1 MLSDG
6 KTTGRIISGARIRT
20 NAMEDR
26 ALMAY
31 NTIHESMIKYL
42 EGQIAKH
49 TINAQVFMKN
59 PVGVA
64 EHPDTMATIEE
75 ELGKIAEYSDKL
87 QALNGIGYNYP
98 DPEPRSQSEY
108 LDKWQKSE
116 W

>member
-1 MLSDG
+1 MSSI
-6 KTTGRIISGARIRT
+6 KE
-20 NAMEDR
+20 NME
-26 ALMAY
+26 
-31 NTIHESMIKYL
+31 KYL

-49 TINAQVFMKN
+49 TINAQVFIKN

-87 QALNGIGYNYP
+87 NALNAIGYNYP
-98 DPEPRSQSEY
+98 DDELY
-108 LDKWQKSE
+108 KDKWQKSE

>member
-1 MLSDG
+1 MNIEAG
-6 KTTGRIISGARIRT
+6 TERT
-20 NAMEDR
+20 RN
-26 ALMAY
+26 MAY
-31 NTIHESMIKYL
+31 NTIRKNMKQYL

-49 TINAQVFMKN
+49 TINAQVFMKS

-75 ELGKIAEYSDKL
+75 ELGKIAEFQDKL
-87 QALNGIGYNYP
+87 NALNQIGYDYP
-98 DPEPRSQSEY
+98 DPRSQSEY

>member
-1 MLSDG
+1 MSSI
-6 KTTGRIISGARIRT
+6 KE
-20 NAMEDR
+20 NME
-26 ALMAY
+26 
-31 NTIHESMIKYL
+31 KYL

-49 TINAQVFMKN
+49 TINAQVFIKN

-87 QALNGIGYNYP
+87 NALNAIGYNYP
-98 DPEPRSQSEY
+98 DDKLY
-108 LDKWQKSE
+108 KDKWQKSE

>member
-1 MLSDG
+1 MLLDGTKRSRSKDKARISKNVKQDG
-6 KTTGRIISGARIRT
+6 KV
-20 NAMEDR
+20 
-26 ALMAY
+26 LMAY
-31 NTIHESMIKYL
+31 NVIKEHMEKYL

-75 ELGKIAEYSDKL
+75 ELGKIAEYKDKL
-87 QALNGIGYNYP
+87 AALNGIGYAYP
-98 DPEPRSQSEY
+98 EDELYKDR
-108 LDKWQKSE
+108 WQKTE

>member
-1 MLSDG
+1 
-6 KTTGRIISGARIRT
+6 
-20 NAMEDR
+20 MEDR
-26 ALMAY
+26 KVMAY
-31 NTIHESMIKYL
+31 NVIKEHMEKYL

-75 ELGKIAEYSDKL
+75 ELGKISEYKDKL
-87 QALNGIGYNYP
+87 AALNAIGY
-98 DPEPRSQSEY
+98 EY
-108 LDKWQKSE
+108 HEDELYKDRWQKSE

>member
-1 MLSDG
+1 MLLDG
-6 KTTGRIISGARIRT
+6 TKRSRSKDKARVSK
-20 NAMEDR
+20 NAKQNGKV
-26 ALMAY
+26 LMAY
-31 NTIHESMIKYL
+31 NVIKEHMEKYL

-75 ELGKIAEYSDKL
+75 ELGKIAEYKDKL
-87 QALNGIGYNYP
+87 AALNGIGYAYHE
-98 DPEPRSQSEY
+98 DELYKDR
-108 LDKWQKSE
+108 WQKTE